1 MSNFDLKVGNY
12 SINELQEIFSLSDTY
27 QLSELEEN
35 CSRLIQNIQSDKE
48 ISSEVKSKT
57 LDFLNKAKDLLATQ
71 SMPNLS
77 VVDIKEQ
84 PQRLVENV
92 YQPSH
97 PASYFPPMMN
107 PVKKEKQDVMV
118 TIDSRYRE
126 NYYVTQSSNFHVTL
140 PMKISGVETMKL
152 EAIEF
157 PPTAFF
163 AVSKSLGN
171 NFFWVRVGNS
181 SAGDLEELAIVL
193 PDGNFTP
200 TEATSL
206 INSILQAETAS
217 TYLQY
222 IVFSVNANASQTSG
236 SGQLL
241 VAVNEN
247 YPYDT
252 PFNFVIDLQSDINGN
267 EDLTTP
273 LPIKLGWKLGFRN
286 GQYDGNSAYI
296 SEGVVN
302 LSGAT
307 YMFLS
312 VNDYNNYS
320 NTFFSAFNESLL
332 NKDILGRLAVAS
344 SSRNAVTYSNIGR
357 VTTPRQ
363 YFGPV
368 DIEKMQIQLLDEFG
382 RIVNLNN
389 MDFSIC
395 LSLTKSNKFPSGKD
409 VPTWP
414 ENVSE
419 DKK

>member
-1 MSNFDLKVGNY
+1 MSNFDLKVNNY
-12 SINELQEIFSLSDTY
+12 SLTELQEIMGVSGDY

-35 CSRLIQNIQSDKE
+35 CSKLIKNIQSDDELSK
-48 ISSEVKSKT
+48 EVKERT
-57 LDFLNKAKDLLATQ
+57 IEFLNKTRDVVATQ

-92 YQPSH
+92 YQPTH
-97 PASYFPPMMN
+97 PSTYFPPMMN
-107 PVKKEKQDVMV
+107 PVHKEKQNVMV

-140 PMKISGVETMKL
+140 PMKISDIETMKL

-163 AVSKSLGN
+163 AVSKTLGN
-171 NFFWVRVGNS
+171 NFFWVRAGNS

-206 INSILQAETAS
+206 INSILEAEATS

-241 VAVNEN
+241 VAVKED
-247 YPYDT
+247 YPYAT
-252 PFNFVIDLQSDINGN
+252 PFNFVIDLQSNIDGN
-267 EDLTTP
+267 TDFSTP

-302 LSGAT
+302 LSGAA
-307 YMFLS
+307 YLFLS

-320 NTFFSAFNESLL
+320 NTFFSAFNQSLL
-332 NKDILGRLAVAS
+332 NKDILARLAVAS
-344 SSRNAVTYSNIGR
+344 SSRNAITYSNIGR

-363 YFGPV
+363 YAGPV

-395 LSLTKSNKFPSGKD
+395 LSLTKSGNFPSGKN

-414 ENVSE
+414 ANMTKEN
-419 DKK
+419 